1 MPTHLIIVPAE
12 DPAHGIRIL
21 FADESGAGSLSP
33 TYIDQDDIPHK
44 VPYDHVFPLDDAG
57 LGYHGIGIAS
67 AVERLI
73 REQFPV
79 LNRARVAA

>member
-33 TYIDQDDIPHK
+33 SYVDADGIAHK
-44 VPYDHVFPLDDAG
+44 VPYDRVFPLDDAG